1 MSKFSN
7 INEEIKKAQ
16 KLLKGIAERTPIVK
30 CYDLSSENREV
41 FIKLENLQRTGSF
54 KIRGAFMVNKIL
66 TSFFVRRLTE
76 EESEAIKQ
84 KLIED
89 AERLSPEA
97 RKIVVDAMT
106 DKQA

>member
-1 MSKFSN
+1 
-7 INEEIKKAQ
+7 
-16 KLLKGIAERTPIVK
+16 
-30 CYDLSSENREV
+30 
-41 FIKLENLQRTGSF
+41 
-54 KIRGAFMVNKIL
+54 MVNKIL
-66 TSFFVRRLTE
+66 TSFFVRRLPEIRRSKGVTRKEIAKGVGITLGKYDKWEAGKVLPKSEDIARIASFYKMSVDEFLGLTE

-89 AERLSPEA
+89 AERLSSEA

>member
-1 MSKFSN
+1 MLPKSEDIARIASFYKMSVDEF
-7 INEEIKKAQ
+7 
-16 KLLKGIAERTPIVK
+16 LG
-30 CYDLSSENREV
+30 
-41 FIKLENLQRTGSF
+41 
-54 KIRGAFMVNKIL
+54 
-66 TSFFVRRLTE
+66 LTE

>member
-1 MSKFSN
+1 
-7 INEEIKKAQ
+7 
-16 KLLKGIAERTPIVK
+16 
-30 CYDLSSENREV
+30 
-41 FIKLENLQRTGSF
+41 
-54 KIRGAFMVNKIL
+54 MVNKIL
-66 TSFFVRRLTE
+66 ISFFVRRLPEIRRSKGVTRKEIAKGVGITLGKYDKWEAGKVLPKSEDIARIASFYKMSVDEFLGLTE

>member
-1 MSKFSN
+1 
-7 INEEIKKAQ
+7 
-16 KLLKGIAERTPIVK
+16 
-30 CYDLSSENREV
+30 
-41 FIKLENLQRTGSF
+41 
-54 KIRGAFMVNKIL
+54 MVNKIL
-66 TSFFVRRLTE
+66 TRFFVRRLPEIRRSKGVTRKEIAKGVGITLGKYDKWEAGKVLPKSEDIARIASFYKMSVDEFLGLTE

-89 AERLSPEA
+89 AEMLSPEA

>member
-1 MSKFSN
+1 
-7 INEEIKKAQ
+7 
-16 KLLKGIAERTPIVK
+16 
-30 CYDLSSENREV
+30 
-41 FIKLENLQRTGSF
+41 
-54 KIRGAFMVNKIL
+54 MVNKIL
-66 TSFFVRRLTE
+66 TRFFVRRLPEIRRSKGVTRKEIAKGIGITLGKYDKWEAGKVLPKSEDIARIASFYKMSVDEFLGLTE

-97 RKIVVDAMT
+97 RKIVVDALT

>member
-1 MSKFSN
+1 
-7 INEEIKKAQ
+7 
-16 KLLKGIAERTPIVK
+16 
-30 CYDLSSENREV
+30 
-41 FIKLENLQRTGSF
+41 
-54 KIRGAFMVNKIL
+54 MVNKIL
-66 TSFFVRRLTE
+66 TSFFVRRLPEIRRSKGITRKEIAKGVGITLGKYDKWEAGKVLPKSEDIARIASFYKMSVDEFLGLTE
-76 EESEAIKQ
+76 EESEVIKQ

>member
-1 MSKFSN
+1 
-7 INEEIKKAQ
+7 
-16 KLLKGIAERTPIVK
+16 
-30 CYDLSSENREV
+30 
-41 FIKLENLQRTGSF
+41 
-54 KIRGAFMVNKIL
+54 MVNKIL
-66 TSFFVRRLTE
+66 TSFFVRWLPEIRRSKGITRKEIAKGVGITLGKYDKWEAGKVLPKSEDIARIASFYKMSVDEFLGLTE

>member
-1 MSKFSN
+1 MSKSQKMGGVTRK
-7 INEEIKKAQ
+7 EIA
-16 KLLKGIAERTPIVK
+16 KGIGITLGK
-30 CYDLSSENREV
+30 YDKWKAGKVLPKSEDIAR
-41 FIKLENLQRTGSF
+41 IASF
-54 KIRGAFMVNKIL
+54 YKMSVDEFLG
-66 TSFFVRRLTE
+66 LTE

-89 AERLSPEA
+89 AEMLSPEA

>member
-1 MSKFSN
+1 MRRLP
-7 INEEIKKAQ
+7 EIRRS
-16 KLLKGIAERTPIVK
+16 KGITRKEIAKGVGITLGK
-30 CYDLSSENREV
+30 YDKWEAGKVLPKSEDIAR
-41 FIKLENLQRTGSF
+41 LASF
-54 KIRGAFMVNKIL
+54 YKMSVDEFLG
-66 TSFFVRRLTE
+66 LTE

>member
-1 MSKFSN
+1 MV
-7 INEEIKKAQ
+7 NEILISFFFFFFPEIRRS
-16 KLLKGIAERTPIVK
+16 KGITRKEIAKGVGITLGK
-30 CYDLSSENREV
+30 YDKWEAGKVLPKSEDIAR
-41 FIKLENLQRTGSF
+41 LASF
-54 KIRGAFMVNKIL
+54 YEMSVDEFLG
-66 TSFFVRRLTE
+66 LTE

-89 AERLSPEA
+89 AEMLSPEA

>member
-1 MSKFSN
+1 
-7 INEEIKKAQ
+7 
-16 KLLKGIAERTPIVK
+16 
-30 CYDLSSENREV
+30 
-41 FIKLENLQRTGSF
+41 
-54 KIRGAFMVNKIL
+54 MVNKIL
-66 TSFFVRRLTE
+66 TSFFVRRLPEIRRSKGITRKEIAKGVGITLGKYDKWETGKVLPKSEDIARLASFYKMSVDEFLGLTE

-84 KLIED
+84 KFIED